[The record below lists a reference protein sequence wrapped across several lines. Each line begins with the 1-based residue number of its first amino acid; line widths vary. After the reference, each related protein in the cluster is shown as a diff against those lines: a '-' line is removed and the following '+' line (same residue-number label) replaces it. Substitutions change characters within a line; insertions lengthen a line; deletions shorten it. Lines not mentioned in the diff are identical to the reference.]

1 MTKTNL
7 KELREK
13 IDKTDRELV
22 KILAERFVLTKE
34 VGEYKK
40 SRNLKA
46 LAKKREVQIF
56 KKREKW
62 AKELDLDPI
71 LIKKIFT
78 MVIKEVKENHRKIRK
93 SDGVN

>member
-13 IDKTDRELV
+13 IDKTDKKLV

-40 SRNLKA
+40 SRDLKA
-46 LAKKREVQIF
+46 LAEKREEQIF
-56 KKREKW
+56 KTREKW
-62 AKELDLDPI
+62 AKELDLNPI

-78 MVIKEVKENHRKIRK
+78 MIIKEVKKNHRKIKGR
-93 SDGVN
+93 